1 MKTLYLFDIDGTLVN
16 INKLHLASY
25 KYDYY
30 DVMKIN
36 VPDYMITKTFGMP
49 DSSMHRQIFRE
60 LSINYD
66 NAVAQRL
73 MQLHPSNFAK
83 VLGQHPVEPLEG
95 VLDFLEAIR
104 SAGHFAGVV
113 SGNMEGIARLILEK
127 SGLSK
132 YFDVSSFDDGLSTR
146 AQIVQRAIERA
157 KSMKYDFGKII
168 VIGDTAYDIE
178 AAKKSGAFAVGVATG
193 SCTLQELQKTA
204 DLTLSSLKEYGK
216 IKEMANS

>member
-83 VLGQHPVEPLEG
+83 CLVSTLWSRLKAFLIFLKQSAQHTILQALFRQHG
-95 VLDFLEAIR
+95 RNCKAHTRKIR
-104 SAGHFAGVV
+104 
-113 SGNMEGIARLILEK
+113 
-127 SGLSK
+127 
-132 YFDVSSFDDGLSTR
+132 
-146 AQIVQRAIERA
+146 IV
-157 KSMKYDFGKII
+157 KI
-168 VIGDTAYDIE
+168 
-178 AAKKSGAFAVGVATG
+178 F
-193 SCTLQELQKTA
+193 
-204 DLTLSSLKEYGK
+204 
-216 IKEMANS
+216 

>member
-83 VLGQHPVEPLEG
+83 CLSTLWSRLKAFLIFLKQSISSVLQALFRQHG
-95 VLDFLEAIR
+95 R
-104 SAGHFAGVV
+104 
-113 SGNMEGIARLILEK
+113 IARLILEK

-132 YFDVSSFDDGLSTR
+132 YFDVSS
-146 AQIVQRAIERA
+146 
-157 KSMKYDFGKII
+157 
-168 VIGDTAYDIE
+168 
-178 AAKKSGAFAVGVATG
+178 
-193 SCTLQELQKTA
+193 
-204 DLTLSSLKEYGK
+204 LTTD
-216 IKEMANS
+216 